1 MIKIANSDGSWML
14 LPPEQSRDREMLELL
29 NHEETML
36 PHLPAL
42 CPMSW
47 PDMQLRRSD
56 HRRGFFNGRNF
67 CLDIVTS
74 DGMLVGTT
82 GFREVKVMRKQ
93 GQLREGTAEWGA
105 IIHKSHQRKGIC
117 KEAYRACEQEAAKRW
132 PGITIIAKTT
142 SGNEAMLKFLGKMKK
157 GGYSSFTACF
167 LSPSKSATA
176 FGEIC

>member
-1 MIKIANSDGSWML
+1 ML
-14 LPPEQSRDREMLELL
+14 LPPEQSRDRAMFDLF

-36 PHLPAL
+36 PNLPSL
-42 CPMSW
+42 CRMSW
-47 PDMQLRRSD
+47 SDMQLRRSD
-56 HRRGFFNGRNF
+56 HRHGFCNGRNL

-74 DGMLVGTT
+74 DGTLVGTT

-105 IIHKSHQRKGIC
+105 IIHKSHQRRGIC

-142 SGNEAMLKFLGKMKK
+142 SGNEAMLKFLGNMKMARGDDEE
-157 GGYSSFTACF
+157 GGMIVFYSMFSV
-167 LSPSKSATA
+167 A
-176 FGEIC
+176 F